1 MYGRLAV
8 NAEGDLPFDLVSD
21 TKIEKIIAGEMEQ
34 KGVKVADEAS
44 IDELRGAQHDEMLA
58 DIREVSGRCNV

>member
-1 MYGRLAV
+1 MHGRLAV

-34 KGVKVADEAS
+34 KGVKVGDEAS
-44 IDELRGAQHDEMLA
+44 IDELRGAQHDVMLA
-58 DIREVSGRCNV
+58 DIREVSGLM